1 MYLCKNR
8 NTAMKKKLI
17 VTLLLLSFLGN
28 AQEKKTTYSFT
39 LQQAIEHA
47 VENNYSAI
55 NANRDIE
62 IAKQKKWETTA
73 SGLPQITSNLQYL
86 NNLDFQVQGVSGNAF
101 DPTGDP
107 NAISTIAFG
116 TKHNMTA
123 SATLNQLIFDG
134 SYIVALQSAKVYLQV
149 SQNAKEKTAFEIK
162 EMVTNAYGN
171 VLLAKESIL
180 ILDKNKTTLDK
191 TLFETTETFKNGL
204 VEEENVEQ
212 LQITLTQ
219 LNSSLSNATKRAEI
233 ALNLLKIAMGIDI
246 ESEVILTEKLDDL
259 AMQNV
264 DLTVLSETFDSGNSI
279 DYKIQ
284 KNQEE
289 VQRLMLKLER
299 FRALPTIGAQLNYGA
314 NTFANTFDFLTTDQ
328 KWYNY
333 SNFGVNISLPI
344 FSSFRDRAR
353 TQQAKIAYEQA
364 KTQLTETEQRLKL
377 QYQQAKTDYEYSI
390 EEYSASKSNLKLAER
405 IEGKQQIKFKEGISS
420 SFEFTEAQRQLYTA
434 QQNYLQ
440 AMIDVMNKKATL
452 DKLTNKK

>member
-1 MYLCKNR
+1 
-8 NTAMKKKLI
+8 MKQKLI
-17 VTLLLLSFLGN
+17 VTLLLFAFLSQ
-28 AQEKKTTYSFT
+28 AQEKKMTYSFT
-39 LQQAIEHA
+39 LQQAISHA

-101 DPTGDP
+101 DPNGDP

-116 TKHNMTA
+116 TKHNVNA
-123 SATLNQLIFDG
+123 SAALNQLIFDG

-149 SQNAKEKTAFEIK
+149 SQNAKEKTTLEIK

-171 VLLAKESIL
+171 VLLAQESVL
-180 ILDKNKTTLDK
+180 IIAKNKTTLEK

-246 ESEVILTEKLDDL
+246 EEEVILTEKLDDL
-259 AMQNV
+259 ALKNV
-264 DLTVLSETFDSGNSI
+264 DLSVFAENFEPENSI
-279 DYKIQ
+279 DFRIQ

-289 VQRLMLKLER
+289 VKRLMLKLER
-299 FRALPTIGAQLNYGA
+299 FKALPTVGAQLNYGA
-314 NTFANTFDFLTTDQ
+314 NTFANKFDFLTTDQ

-344 FSSFRDRAR
+344 FSSFGQRAK
-353 TQQAKIAYEQA
+353 TQQAKIAYEQS
-364 KTQLTETEQRLKL
+364 KTQVTETEQRLKL

-405 IEGKQQIKFKEGISS
+405 IEGKQQIKFREGISS

>member
-1 MYLCKNR
+1 
-8 NTAMKKKLI
+8 MKEKLI

-47 VENNYSAI
+47 VENNYAAI

-101 DPTGDP
+101 DPNGDP

-116 TKHNMTA
+116 TKHNMNA

-264 DLTVLSETFDSGNSI
+264 DLTVLSETFDSENSI
-279 DYKIQ
+279 DFRIQ
-284 KNQEE
+284 KNEQE
-289 VQRLMLKLER
+289 VKRLMLKLER

-314 NTFANTFDFLTTDQ
+314 NTFANKFDFLTTDQ

-353 TQQAKIAYEQA
+353 TQQAKIAYDQS

>member
-1 MYLCKNR
+1 
-8 NTAMKKKLI
+8 MKQKLI
-17 VTLLLLSFLGN
+17 AALLLLTFLGQ

-39 LQQAIEHA
+39 LQQAIAHA

-55 NANRDIE
+55 NANREIE

-73 SGLPQITSNLQYL
+73 TGLPQITSNLQYL

-101 DPTGDP
+101 DPNGDP

-116 TKHNMTA
+116 TKHNVNA

-149 SQNAKEKTAFEIK
+149 SQNAKEKTALEIK

-171 VLLAKESIL
+171 VLLAKESVL
-180 ILDKNKTTLDK
+180 ILDKNKTTLAQ
-191 TLFETTETFKNGL
+191 TLFETNETFKNGL
-204 VEEENVEQ
+204 VEEESVEQ

-264 DLTVLSETFDSGNSI
+264 DLTVLSETFDSANSI
-279 DYKIQ
+279 DFRIQ

-289 VQRLMLKLER
+289 VKRLMLKLER
-299 FRALPTIGAQLNYGA
+299 FKALPTVGAQLNYGA
-314 NTFANTFDFLTTDQ
+314 NTFANKFDFLTTDQ

-344 FSSFRDRAR
+344 FSSFGQRAK
-353 TQQAKIAYEQA
+353 TQQAKIAYEQS
-364 KTQLTETEQRLKL
+364 KTQVTETEQRLKL

-440 AMIDVMNKKATL
+440 AMINVMNRKATL

>member
-1 MYLCKNR
+1 
-8 NTAMKKKLI
+8 MKQKLI
-17 VTLLLLSFLGN
+17 VTLLLLSFLGH
-28 AQEKKTTYSFT
+28 AQEKQKAYSFT
-39 LQQAIEHA
+39 LQQAIAYA

-101 DPTGDP
+101 DPNGDP

-116 TKHNMTA
+116 TKHNMNA

-134 SYIVALQSAKVYLQV
+134 SYIVALQSSKVYLQV

-171 VLLAKESIL
+171 VLLAKESVL
-180 ILDKNKTTLDK
+180 ILDKNKTTLAK

-246 ESEVILTEKLDDL
+246 ESDVILTEKLDDL

-264 DLTVLSETFDSGNSI
+264 DLTVLSETFDSANSI
-279 DYKIQ
+279 DYRIQ

-314 NTFANTFDFLTTDQ
+314 NTFANKFDFLTTDQ

-344 FSSFRDRAR
+344 FSSFKNRAK

-390 EEYSASKSNLKLAER
+390 EEYTASKSNLKLAER

-440 AMIDVMNKKATL
+440 AMINVMNKKATL